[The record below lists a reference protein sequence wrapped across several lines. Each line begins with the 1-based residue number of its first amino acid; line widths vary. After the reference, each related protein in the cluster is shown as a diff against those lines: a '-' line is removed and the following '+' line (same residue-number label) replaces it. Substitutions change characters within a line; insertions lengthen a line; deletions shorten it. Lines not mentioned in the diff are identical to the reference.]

1 MNLDQLLDISYEQLM
16 QVYSDSHRWHL
27 NCGLWQKQHSLLKGL
42 RKVKK
47 EVPPM
52 EKPEDP
58 PAGLDHPAREGRQH
72 GECIQ

>member
-16 QVYSDSHRWHL
+16 QVYSDSH
-27 NCGLWQKQHSLLKGL
+27 CGLWQKQHSLLKGL

-58 PAGLDHPAREGRQH
+58 PTGLDHPAREGRQH